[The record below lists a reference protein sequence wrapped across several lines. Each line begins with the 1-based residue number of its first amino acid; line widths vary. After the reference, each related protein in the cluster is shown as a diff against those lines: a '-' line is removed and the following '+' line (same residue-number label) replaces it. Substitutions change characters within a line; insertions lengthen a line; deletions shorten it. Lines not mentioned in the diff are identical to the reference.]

1 MVPLSSS
8 EAQGWGK
15 HKMPRRGFTAW
26 IYCNS
31 RCLNLNKP
39 SLFTVYQGLGE
50 ALRRGLCGQDPAWA
64 GRQQAGSRSELGV
77 SKLVERGR
85 VCVCARACVRVC
97 VCVCVCVRVRARQ
110 AQSSSAYHLC
120 DLRQVNSPQ
129 PCSGTSDGACSR
141 GDQTVPGKCLAHS
154 KCSTIVLVKML
165 LYIIIIVCLS
175 IIKTVGNN
183 ESVGSSVHVH
193 AHSHEHM

>member
-15 HKMPRRGFTAW
+15 HKMPRRERFTAW

-31 RCLNLNKP
+31 SCLNLNKP

-85 VCVCARACVRVC
+85 VCVCVCACVHMC
-97 VCVCVCVRVRARQ
+97 TCQ

-129 PCSGTSDGACSR
+129 PRGGTSDGACSR

-154 KCSTIVLVKML
+154 KCSVIVLVKML
-165 LYIIIIVCLS
+165 LYIIIIIVCLS
-175 IIKTVGNN
+175 IIKTVRNN
-183 ESVGSSVHVH
+183 ESVGSSVHVY
-193 AHSHEHM
+193 AHSHSHM